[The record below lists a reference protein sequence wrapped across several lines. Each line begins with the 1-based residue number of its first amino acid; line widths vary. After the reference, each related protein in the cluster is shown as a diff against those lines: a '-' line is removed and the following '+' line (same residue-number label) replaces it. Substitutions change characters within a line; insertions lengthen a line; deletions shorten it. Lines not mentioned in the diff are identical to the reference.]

1 MSDTNIHIRTAEP
14 EDADAIAEFNRAM
27 AEETEQR
34 RLDESILA
42 AGVRGLL
49 HNPTRGVYF
58 MAQLG
63 GRAVG
68 QLLITYEWS
77 DWRNG
82 LFWWIQSVY
91 VVPEMRRRGV
101 YRALH
106 EHVARNARQTQGVCG
121 IRLYVDSDNRV
132 AQDTYRRL
140 GMSETG
146 YLLFE
151 SDWSA
156 AGQP

>member
-1 MSDTNIHIRTAEP
+1 MSDTNIQIRTADA
-14 EDADAIAEFNRAM
+14 EDADVIAEFNTAM

-34 RLDESILA
+34 RLDRSILA

-49 HNPTRGVYF
+49 EEPSRGVYF
-58 MAQLG
+58 MAELN
-63 GRAVG
+63 GRVVG

-106 EHVARNARQTQGVCG
+106 QHVATNARETQGVCG
-121 IRLYVDSDNRV
+121 IRLYVDSNNRV

>member
-1 MSDTNIHIRTAEP
+1 MSDTNLHIRTAHA
-14 EDADAIAEFNRAM
+14 EDADVIAEFNRAM

-34 RLDESILA
+34 RLDQAILA

-49 HNPTRGVYF
+49 DDPSRGVYF
-58 MAQLG
+58 MAELDE
-63 GRAVG
+63 RVVG

-91 VVPEMRRRGV
+91 VVPELRRRGV

-106 EHVARNARQTQGVCG
+106 QHVERSARETQGVCG
-121 IRLYVDSDNRV
+121 IRLYVDSNNRV
-132 AQDTYRRL
+132 AQDTYRGL

-151 SDWSA
+151 TDWSG